1 MLLCRVPLENSPI
14 FIVFTRC
21 PDPVWLRRIET
32 AVKFARSPAPL
43 EGATMPDNLR
53 PSAATMRSRVAI
65 EIAAEL
71 VAAADQPYRQAKVL
85 LRDQAAAPGSWPVA
99 LFGSSTVEG
108 VKAVACQEASLAM
121 VNP

>member
-1 MLLCRVPLENSPI
+1 
-14 FIVFTRC
+14 
-21 PDPVWLRRIET
+21 
-32 AVKFARSPAPL
+32 
-43 EGATMPDNLR
+43 MPDTLR

-85 LRDQAAAPGSWPVA
+85 LRDQGAAPGSWPIA

-108 VKAVACQEASLAM
+108 VKPSPARRPRWRWSIPRPC
-121 VNP
+121 